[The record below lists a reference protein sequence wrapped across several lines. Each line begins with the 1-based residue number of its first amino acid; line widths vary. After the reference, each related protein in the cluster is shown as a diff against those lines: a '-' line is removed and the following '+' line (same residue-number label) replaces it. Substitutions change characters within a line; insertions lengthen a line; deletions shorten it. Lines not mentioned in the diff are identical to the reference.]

1 MDEKVVLGFINNF
14 KAGQI
19 WGQLDSSLYRRMI
32 RDCIKKERYDDDD
45 FDPE

>member
-1 MDEKVVLGFINNF
+1 MDEKVVLDFINN
-14 KAGQI
+14 
-19 WGQLDSSLYRRMI
+19 SSLYRRMI